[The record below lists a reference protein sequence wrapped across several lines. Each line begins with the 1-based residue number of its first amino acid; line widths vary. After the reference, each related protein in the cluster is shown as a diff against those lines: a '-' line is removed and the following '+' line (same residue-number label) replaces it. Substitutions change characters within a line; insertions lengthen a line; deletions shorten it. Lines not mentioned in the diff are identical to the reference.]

1 MDVLDAA
8 TLLRTAR
15 LRAGLTQRA
24 LARRAGTSQ
33 SVVARIESGHTDP
46 GVETLRGLLEAA
58 GFVARCTLLR
68 VASLGRGVGSG

>member
-46 GVETLRGLLEAA
+46 GVETLRRLLEAA